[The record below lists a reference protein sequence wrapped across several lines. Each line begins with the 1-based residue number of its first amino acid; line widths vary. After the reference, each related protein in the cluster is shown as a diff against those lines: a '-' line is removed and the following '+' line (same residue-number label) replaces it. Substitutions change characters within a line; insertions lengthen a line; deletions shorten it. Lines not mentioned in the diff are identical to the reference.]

1 MEKLTSIQQVNSAI
15 MFGTWTDVELRSM
28 ADAIRFNQ
36 ISLRKQVK
44 RNLDVGVRV
53 RWVSSKNPSGATGT
67 VKKIAIKYVTVRNDR
82 DGGLWKIP
90 ANMLE
95 IVEGQM
101 VTV

>member
-44 RNLDVGVRV
+44 R
-53 RWVSSKNPSGATGT
+53 KNFFT
-67 VKKIAIKYVTVRNDR
+67 
-82 DGGLWKIP
+82 
-90 ANMLE
+90 
-95 IVEGQM
+95 
-101 VTV
+101 